1 MRNAREILKDR
12 VLLFDGGMG
21 TYYKGRPGLECEQ
34 ANLADPAGV
43 LAVHRE
49 YLEAGAE
56 AIKTNTFGLPRL
68 AAGGAEGWRQLA
80 REGWRLACEAAG
92 ENAAVFADLG
102 PAPDTEAGPAG
113 ASYRAAAE
121 LFLELGAVN
130 FLFETLS
137 TDAGVAETAAYIKS
151 RRPEAFVLV
160 SFASLPDGYTREGVS
175 VRALAARMAAC
186 GAVDAVGLNCL
197 LAPNAMRSVM
207 PALAGCGL
215 PAAAMPNGGYP
226 LVARDH
232 VVYQGRPDYFA
243 QEMCRIR
250 QQGALIL
257 GGCCGTTPAHIRA
270 MRQLLE
276 RTPMPIAPAAPAP
289 APAAPETPAPVLD
302 DPFLRKLAEGKKV
315 IAVELDSP
323 RDAGLSGYMAGAR
336 RLQLAGADAVTI
348 ADCPIARARVDSSL
362 TACKLRRELGL
373 VAMPHMTCRD
383 RNLNATKALLL
394 GLYAEG
400 VREVLAI
407 TGDPIPT
414 AERDEVKNVYQF
426 NSRKLAGYIHALAAP
441 GGALP
446 GMTVFGALNLN
457 ARNFD
462 VELRRAREKAEN
474 GMAGF
479 LTQPILSR
487 QALANLAAARSAL
500 PGAKLLAG
508 ILPVVSHRNALFMEN
523 EVNGIHIDEDI
534 IRRYEGAGRAEGEA
548 LGLEISLA
556 AAKAAAPHADGF
568 YLMTPFNRV
577 ELMERLIAALRRELA
592 L

>member
-1 MRNAREILKDR
+1 MRNARDILAQR

-21 TYYKGRPGLECEQ
+21 TYYKGRPGQECEQ
-34 ANLADPAGV
+34 ASLTDPEGV
-43 LAVHRE
+43 RAVHRE

-56 AIKTNTFGLPRL
+56 AIKTNTFGLPRM
-68 AAGGAEGWRQLA
+68 AAAHVPGWQQLA
-80 REGWRLACEAAG
+80 RAAWALACEAAG

-102 PAPDTEAGPAG
+102 PAPDTEAAPA
-113 ASYRAAAE
+113 ARAYREAADV
-121 LFLELGAVN
+121 FLELGAEN

-151 RRPEAFVLV
+151 RRPGAFVLA

-197 LAPNAMRSVM
+197 LAPGAMAPVL

-226 LVARDH
+226 LVARDR
-232 VVYQGRPDYFA
+232 VVYQGKPDYFA
-243 QEMCRIR
+243 REMCRIR
-250 QQGALIL
+250 QAGAAIL

-270 MRQLLE
+270 LRQALE
-276 RTPMPIAPAAPAP
+276 HTPMPIPGPAPAPKAGPDRAAPAP
-289 APAAPETPAPVLD
+289 ADL
-302 DPFLRKLAEGKKV
+302 FLRKLAEGKKV

-323 RDAGLSGYMAGAR
+323 KDADLTGYMDGAR
-336 RLQLAGADAVTI
+336 RLQRAGVDAVTI
-348 ADCPIARARVDSSL
+348 ADCPIARARVDAAL

-373 VAMPHMTCRD
+373 VALPHMTCRD
-383 RNLNATKALLL
+383 RNLNAAKALLL

>member
-1 MRNAREILKDR
+1 
-12 VLLFDGGMG
+12 
-21 TYYKGRPGLECEQ
+21 
-34 ANLADPAGV
+34 
-43 LAVHRE
+43 
-49 YLEAGAE
+49 
-56 AIKTNTFGLPRL
+56 
-68 AAGGAEGWRQLA
+68 
-80 REGWRLACEAAG
+80 
-92 ENAAVFADLG
+92 
-102 PAPDTEAGPAG
+102 
-113 ASYRAAAE
+113 
-121 LFLELGAVN
+121 AVN

-215 PAAAMPNGGYP
+215 PVAAMPNGGYP

-276 RTPMPIAPAAPAP
+276 RTPMPIAPAAPTP

-323 RDAGLSGYMAGAR
+323 RDADLTGYMASAR

-414 AERDEVKNVYQF
+414 AERDEVKTVYQF
-426 NSRKLAGYIHALAAP
+426 NSRKLAQYIHTL
-441 GGALP
+441 
-446 GMTVFGALNLN
+446 
-457 ARNFD
+457 
-462 VELRRAREKAEN
+462 
-474 GMAGF
+474 
-479 LTQPILSR
+479 
-487 QALANLAAARSAL
+487 
-500 PGAKLLAG
+500 
-508 ILPVVSHRNALFMEN
+508 
-523 EVNGIHIDEDI
+523 
-534 IRRYEGAGRAEGEA
+534 
-548 LGLEISLA
+548 
-556 AAKAAAPHADGF
+556 
-568 YLMTPFNRV
+568 
-577 ELMERLIAALRRELA
+577 
-592 L
+592 